1 MDFEKIVIDVFAKNG
16 GEYHSE
22 DLLFAAVLKSSNDLS
37 NHQAEIW
44 NAIKALIS
52 KGVICHDDKMTQWIY
67 LNKDNRK
74 KKKIFHCY

>member
-1 MDFEKIVIDVFAKNG
+1 MDFEKIVIDVFAKNC

-52 KGVICHDDKMTQWIY
+52 KGVIWREDKMSQWRDV
-67 LNKDNRK
+67 NEVGRK
-74 KKKIFHCY
+74 